1 MLERFCD
8 RVTRVAEVLTGAL
21 FFGLIVT
28 VALQVITRNV
38 LRMPMLWT
46 GDVAQL
52 LFAWLIFVGAAIG
65 LRKGA
70 HYAIDLLPQ
79 DNALVRAGIEWI
91 GITAGGVVVY
101 IMIVN
106 GWALASL
113 RASGEVQTL
122 GISRLWLYVPIP
134 ISGVMMALF
143 LVETAKAQLETRP
156 R

>member
-8 RVTRVAEVLTGAL
+8 RLNRVAEILTGAM
-21 FFGLIVT
+21 FFGLIFT
-28 VALQVITRNV
+28 VALQVVTRNV

-79 DNALVRAGIEWI
+79 DNAFVRAGIEWI
-91 GITAGGVVVY
+91 SITAGAVVVY
-101 IMIVN
+101 IMMVN

-113 RASGEVQTL
+113 RASGEVQSL
-122 GISRLWLYVPIP
+122 GISRLWLYAPIP
-134 ISGVMMALF
+134 TGGAMMALF
-143 LVETAKAQLETRP
+143 LVEAAKAQLGMRP